1 MAKETTNFVRKLAHN
16 DAATRNA
23 AFTALKNFLKSKA
36 LKKLDLLEMEKLWRG
51 LYFSMWYC
59 DKPIPQQNLAGN
71 LGELFSQVVTKPNLP
86 NFQRAFWA
94 IIAKEWPTIDKW
106 RIDKYL
112 MLVRRVLRHSLF
124 RLQGDNWKNEDIE
137 SFLEVLQE
145 FPLRDDPKFPQSL
158 AYHVCDIYL
167 DEIEYVIFKD
177 LREDSQ
183 EDESESESEDDEE
196 DDKDE
201 GEDKEETEKSGK
213 KQLSEDEAE
222 KLKAKIIKETPIA
235 KLIEPF
241 EKMAATAKNRALRE
255 KIKSEVTEDERLQ
268 TWGVVASDK
277 SADSDDEWAGF

>member
-124 RLQGDNWKNEDIE
+124 RLQAENWKDEDIE

-183 EDESESESEDDEE
+183 EDESEEEEGEEEKDEE
-196 DDKDE
+196 E
-201 GEDKEETEKSGK
+201 EETKKSEK
-213 KQLSEDEAE
+213 KQLSEDVAE
-222 KLKAKIIKETPIA
+222 KLKAKIIKETPFA

-255 KIKSEVTEDERLQ
+255 KIRSEVIEDERLKP
-268 TWGVVASDK
+268 WGVVASDN
-277 SADSDDEWAGF
+277 SADSDDEWVGF